1 MLAHGRLMLW
11 GHPFSSYT
19 WKALIALYANGTAFE
34 FREIDPSV
42 PKYESFPGKVHP
54 SGQFPVLTDGEAIVV
69 ETSAIIEHL
78 AVHHP
83 GPAPLIPA
91 DPAKAAVTRMLD
103 RVFDNYVMGNMQRV
117 MAAYFVDKDDP
128 AAGGLRDE
136 PFAPEIAAGKAGLR
150 RTYAWLEQW
159 LSTHALPPHV
169 SLVTCA
175 AAPSLFY
182 GDWVEPIPV
191 DCPRLAALRAELLA
205 LPEVERCVEDARP
218 YRPFFP
224 YGAPDRD

>member
-1 MLAHGRLMLW
+1 MLALH

-19 WKALIALYANGTAFE
+19 WKALIPLYANGTPFE
-34 FREIDPSV
+34 FREIDSSV
-42 PKYESFPGKVHP
+42 PKYESFTGKTHP
-54 SGQFPVLTDGEAIVV
+54 SGQFPVLTDGDAVIVEATSIV
-69 ETSAIIEHL
+69 EHL

-91 DPAKAAVTRMLD
+91 DPADAVVARMID
-103 RVFDNYVMGNMQRV
+103 RVFDNYVMGNTQRV

-136 PFAPEIAAGKAGLR
+136 PLASEVASGKALLR
-150 RTYAWLEQW
+150 RTYAWLERW
-159 LSTHALPPHV
+159 LGANALPPHV

-182 GDWVEPIPV
+182 ADWVEEIPG
-191 DCPRLAALRAELLA
+191 DCPRLRALRAELLA
-205 LPEVERCVEDARP
+205 LPPVVRCVEDARP
-218 YRPFFP
+218 YRAYFP